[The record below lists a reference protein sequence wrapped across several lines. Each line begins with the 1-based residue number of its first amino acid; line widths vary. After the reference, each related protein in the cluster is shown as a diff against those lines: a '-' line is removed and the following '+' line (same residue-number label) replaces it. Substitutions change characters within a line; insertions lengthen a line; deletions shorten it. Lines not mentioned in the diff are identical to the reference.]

1 MQKNPK
7 NGRFLRRRL
16 RLVYFIR
23 CESTGLV
30 KIGKAKDPRRR
41 LAELQVG
48 SASPLVLVA
57 VAPGGQKRE
66 RALHAEFWERRKRGE
81 WFDITDKD
89 IFRIARRQPVKPIE
103 PEAPRTREDW
113 HHEWLKM
120 FFENGR
126 FGRGLNE
133 ESSSQFV
140 YRLIDLY
147 QEAWKNAGNAERNEC
162 TDYAWRMR
170 EYESDLADYEKEVA
184 ELRCDQEEDT
194 DDTPQED
201 TPS

>member
-126 FGRGLNE
+126 
-133 ESSSQFV
+133 S
-140 YRLIDLY
+140 
-147 QEAWKNAGNAERNEC
+147 GNAERNEC
-162 TDYAWRMR
+162 TGYAWRLR
-170 EYESDLADYEKEVA
+170 EYESDLDDYEKEVA
-184 ELRCDQEEDT
+184 ELRRDQEEDT